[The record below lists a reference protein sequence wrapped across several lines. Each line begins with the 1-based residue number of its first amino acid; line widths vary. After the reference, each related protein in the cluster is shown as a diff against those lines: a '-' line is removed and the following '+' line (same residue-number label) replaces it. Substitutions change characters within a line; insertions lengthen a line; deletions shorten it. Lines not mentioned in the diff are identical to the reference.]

1 MKNKKIQTLLVLAFL
16 LIFPITTNAYSS
28 DICSGGGCTRSQV
41 GPFMQGISQACGNSG
56 TCSLEDIMIVFANT
70 GNYVIGLIGAVVLLM
85 YIIGGIYFITSGG
98 NAERRNKGKEY
109 LKKSTIGLLIVMS
122 AWLII
127 MFLLRS
133 LGATVSAPAGG
144 GSVVPE
150 STEVCADRVGYTSRS
165 EGYISGIT
173 GDPVPPSAA
182 GSAMSWS
189 CIKDIGVSNCGNG
202 KESIHLDCEYLKDG
216 WCCKYEETETPPA
229 PPPLIDSGPA

>member
-1 MKNKKIQTLLVLAFL
+1 MKHKKIQTLLVLAFL
-16 LIFPITTNAYSS
+16 LIVPITTNAYSS
-28 DICSGGGCTRSQV
+28 DICKSTSCTNKEV
-41 GPFMQGISQACGNSG
+41 GPFMQSISSACGNSG

-122 AWLII
+122 AWLIVT
-127 MFLLRS
+127 FLLKS
-133 LGATVSAPAGG
+133 LGATVSASAG

-150 STEVCADRVGYTSRS
+150 STKKCADKAGYSSRS

-173 GDPVPPSAA
+173 GNPAPPSAP
-182 GSAMSWS
+182 GNMTSWS
-189 CIKDIGVSNCGNG
+189 CTMGCGSG
-202 KESIHLDCEYLKDG
+202 IESKHLDCEYLKDG
-216 WCCKYEETETPPA
+216 WCCKYEETKAAPA
-229 PPPLIDSGPA
+229 PAPLIDSSASP